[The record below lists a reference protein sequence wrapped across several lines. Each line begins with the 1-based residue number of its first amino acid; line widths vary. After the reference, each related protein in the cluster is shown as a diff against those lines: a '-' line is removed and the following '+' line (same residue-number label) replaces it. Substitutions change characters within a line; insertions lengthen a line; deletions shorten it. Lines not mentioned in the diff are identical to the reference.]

1 MRKLLA
7 GIFTLGVAASAQAQS
22 AESIMNGAVRAYA
35 DMRSV
40 RAEFRQTINNP
51 LTGTTAVSRG
61 VVLRKDPNLLSIDF
75 TDPKGDRVV
84 SDGSSL
90 WIYLPSSAPGQ
101 VIRTSAKANTPLE
114 MVDPAGM
121 FLSSPSSRYT
131 ITSAGTETVAGRKM
145 NVLNLVPKKQ
155 NNIFARA
162 KIWIDASDRML
173 RQFQVTDINGLSRLV
188 TITSITPNA
197 SIPSGAFRFTAPK
210 NARILDSSAM
220 SGAN

>member
-1 MRKLLA
+1 MRKFTA
-7 GIFTLGVAASAQAQS
+7 GIFALGLAVSAQAQS
-22 AESIMNGAVRAYA
+22 PEAVMNGAVRAYA

-40 RAEFRQTINNP
+40 RAEFRQTIKNP

-61 VVLRKDPNLLSIDF
+61 VVLRKDPNLLSINF

-84 SDGSSL
+84 SDGTSL

-101 VIRTSAKANTPLE
+101 VIRTSAKSNSPLE

-121 FLSSPSSRYT
+121 FLSSPAARYT

-155 NNIFARA
+155 NNVFTRA
-162 KIWIDASDRML
+162 KVWIDASDSML
-173 RQFQVTDINGLSRLV
+173 RQFEVTDINGLSRLV
-188 TITSITPNA
+188 TITSLTPNA
-197 SIPSGAFRFTAPK
+197 SIPAGAFKFTAPK

-220 SGAN
+220 SGT